1 MADEVSHTPGLEW
14 AGYVP
19 VPKFTDPNNTH
30 NYSTEIQ
37 DLKKKGAEIVVPA
50 QDPLTTGLETE
61 QCLAQGCTW
70 KWTFSDFAHDEDIAL
85 GLQGGGPPWAG
96 VRGLSGG
103 CYYQDYNKGF
113 NCGQLKAAHD
123 AWVSVKSESD
133 WQQHGQSGVA
143 GYQVVHFWIEAMKN
157 AGADLTRERFTAALN
172 AYNNYDDLVTGPIT
186 FAGSPNTVHGI
197 DLMAVYEGQSN
208 GHWKMISNGLVGP
221 F

>member
-1 MADEVSHTPGLEW
+1 M
-14 AGYVP
+14 
-19 VPKFTDPNNTH
+19 
-30 NYSTEIQ
+30 
-37 DLKKKGAEIVVPA
+37 
-50 QDPLTTGLETE
+50 
-61 QCLAQGCTW
+61 
-70 KWTFSDFAHDEDIAL
+70 
-85 GLQGGGPPWAG
+85 
-96 VRGLSGG
+96 
-103 CYYQDYNKGF
+103 
-113 NCGQLKAAHD
+113 
-123 AWVSVKSESD
+123 KSESD